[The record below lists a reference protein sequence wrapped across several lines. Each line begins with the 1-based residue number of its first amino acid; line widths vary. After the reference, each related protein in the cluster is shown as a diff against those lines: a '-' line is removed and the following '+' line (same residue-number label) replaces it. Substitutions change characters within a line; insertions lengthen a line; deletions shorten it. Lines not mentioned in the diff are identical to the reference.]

1 MLQLVVTF
9 AFDFDKNLKGY
20 NNRNT
25 CTMIDIWFRQRSAFF
40 ILASFLLLSMILSC
54 ESDMEDSDK
63 NMAEGMSASMAD
75 EARGSDNIVY
85 KWAAK
90 ALDATAWDTDRFAP
104 RPTITSRYLA
114 LTMVAMY
121 DAWSM
126 YEPKAKAIYYQTES
140 SVPAANHKLSHKKA
154 AISYAAYEA
163 LKEYYY
169 SDSVRFRNYL
179 ESLGFNPDTIV
190 EDPLSPIQVGR
201 NAAKAVIEAR
211 KEDGANQYGEEKG
224 SEGKPYYN
232 YLGYQPI
239 NTPDSNVDINRW
251 QPKYFTNE
259 TDGSL
264 FAPEC
269 LTPYWQHVEPIT
281 LDSASQFRSPPP
293 PMYGDEQLQKE
304 VAEVVEMQANLTPEE
319 IALVEFMRDG
329 PLSVQQ
335 AGHWLKF
342 AQEVSIRD
350 SHTLDQDIQM
360 YLLVELAAMD
370 GFIASWDTKMYYDY
384 ARPYALV
391 HEYFEGDTIYGW
403 AGPGKGFKK
412 ILGEEWMPYSPPVF
426 LCPPFPSYVSGH
438 STISGACAEVLK
450 LYKGNDEFGSQ
461 VRLQP
466 GSLTEPN
473 PSYDSVTLYFPTFT
487 ETAEMAGVSRVLG
500 GYHIQADNV
509 EGLEL
514 GRNVAHHVY
523 DYYQELTGK
532 SDEDEAKP

>member
-1 MLQLVVTF
+1 MIRSYYTIAVRLAMAGVILGAFGFF
-9 AFDFDKNLKGY
+9 ACK
-20 NNRNT
+20 
-25 CTMIDIWFRQRSAFF
+25 
-40 ILASFLLLSMILSC
+40 
-54 ESDMEDSDK
+54 SDTKKDSEIATRDSQEK
-63 NMAEGMSASMAD
+63 
-75 EARGSDNIVY
+75 RGADNIVY

-90 ALDATAWDTDRFAP
+90 ALDATAWDTDRFKP

-126 YEPKAKAIYYQTES
+126 YEPGSKSIYYQTEAF
-140 SVPAANHKLSHKKA
+140 VPPTQHQQENKEA

-169 SDSVRFRNYL
+169 SDSAKFRMYMI
-179 ESLGFNPDTIV
+179 ELGYNPDTV
-190 EDPLSPIQVGR
+190 VSDPLSPVNIGR
-201 NAAKAVIEAR
+201 NAAFQVIEAR
-211 KEDGANQYGEEKG
+211 KNDGSNQYGEEEG
-224 SEGKPYYN
+224 SDGMSYHN

-239 NTPDSNVDINRW
+239 NSPDSNVDINRW
-251 QPKYFTNE
+251 QPKYFVNE
-259 TDGSL
+259 SDGSL

-269 LTPYWQHVEPIT
+269 LTPYWQLVEPIT

-293 PMYGDEQLQKE
+293 PMYGEEQLRKE
-304 VAEVVEMQANLTPEE
+304 VAEVVEMQANLTPEQ

-329 PLSVQQ
+329 PQSVQQ

-350 SHTLDQDIQM
+350 QHTLDQDIQM

-370 GFIASWDTKMYYDY
+370 GFIASWDTKMHYDY

-391 HEYFEGDTIYGW
+391 HKYFEGDTIVGW

-412 ILGEEWMPYSPPVF
+412 ILGEDWMPYSPPVF

-438 STISGACAEVLK
+438 STISGACAEILR
-450 LYKGNDEFGSQ
+450 LYKGDDTFGSK
-461 VRLQP
+461 VRLKP
-466 GSLTEPN
+466 GYLTEIN

-487 ETAEMAGVSRVLG
+487 ETAEMAGISRVLG

-514 GRNVAHHVY
+514 GRNVAHHVF
-523 DYYQELTGK
+523 DYYQELTGRDD
-532 SDEDEAKP
+532 SDNAP

>member
-1 MLQLVVTF
+1 MIRSTYTIVIRVAMIGVLITAATFYGCKPDVNKESEVTTD
-9 AFDFDKNLKGY
+9 ATQEPRG
-20 NNRNT
+20 
-25 CTMIDIWFRQRSAFF
+25 
-40 ILASFLLLSMILSC
+40 
-54 ESDMEDSDK
+54 
-63 NMAEGMSASMAD
+63 AE
-75 EARGSDNIVY
+75 NIAY
-85 KWAAK
+85 KWAKK
-90 ALDATAWDTDRFAP
+90 ALDATAWDTDRFTP

-126 YEPKAKAIYYQTES
+126 YESDAKSIYYQTEA
-140 SVPAANHKLSHKKA
+140 SVPMAQHLLKNKEV

-169 SDSVRFRNYL
+169 SDSTKFRNYMVK
-179 ESLGFNPDTIV
+179 LGYNPDTV
-190 EDPLSPIQVGR
+190 VRDPLSPVNIGR
-201 NAAKAVIEAR
+201 NAAFQVIEAR
-211 KEDGANQYGEEKG
+211 KNDGANQYGEEAG
-224 SEGKPYYN
+224 SNGQAYFN
-232 YLGYQPI
+232 YLNYKPV
-239 NTPDSNVDINRW
+239 NTPDTNIDINRW
-251 QPKYFTNE
+251 QPKYFVNE
-259 TDGSL
+259 SDGSL

-269 LTPYWQHVEPIT
+269 LTPYWQLVEPIT

-293 PMYGDEQLQKE
+293 PMYGEEQLRKE
-304 VAEVVEMQANLTPEE
+304 VAEVVDMQANLTPEQ

-329 PLSVQQ
+329 PQSVQQ

-350 SHTLDQDIQM
+350 QHTLDEDIQM

-370 GFIASWDTKMYYDY
+370 GFIASWDTKMHYDY

-391 HEYFEGDTIYGW
+391 HEYFKGDTIVGW
-403 AGPGKGFKK
+403 AGPGKGFKE
-412 ILGEEWMPYSPPVF
+412 IPGEDWMPYSPPVF

-438 STISGACAEVLK
+438 STISGACAEVLR
-450 LYKGNDEFGSQ
+450 LYKGDDTFGSK

-466 GSLTEPN
+466 GALTEPD
-473 PSYDSVTLYFPTFT
+473 PAYDSVTLHFPTFT

-514 GRNVAHHVY
+514 GRNVAQHVF
-523 DYYQELTGK
+523 DYYKSLTG
-532 SDEDEAKP
+532 EDESKKTAQNP

>member
-1 MLQLVVTF
+1 MIRSTYTIVIRVAMIGVLITAATF
-9 AFDFDKNLKGY
+9 YGCKPDVNK
-20 NNRNT
+20 
-25 CTMIDIWFRQRSAFF
+25 
-40 ILASFLLLSMILSC
+40 
-54 ESDMEDSDK
+54 ESEATTDAMQQPRG
-63 NMAEGMSASMAD
+63 AE
-75 EARGSDNIVY
+75 NIAY
-85 KWAAK
+85 KWAKK
-90 ALDATAWDTDRFAP
+90 ALDATAWDTDRFKP

-126 YEPKAKAIYYQTES
+126 YESDAKSIYYQTEA
-140 SVPAANHKLSHKKA
+140 SVPSAQHRLENKEV

-169 SDSVRFRNYL
+169 SDSTKFRDYMV
-179 ESLGFNPDTIV
+179 ELGYNPDTV
-190 EDPLSPIQVGR
+190 VRDPLSPVNIGR
-201 NAAKAVIEAR
+201 NAAFQVIEAR
-211 KEDGANQYGEEKG
+211 KSDGANQYGEETG
-224 SEGKPYYN
+224 SNGQAYFN
-232 YLGYQPI
+232 YLKYKPV
-239 NTPDSNVDINRW
+239 NTPDTNIDINRW
-251 QPKYFTNE
+251 QPKYFVNE
-259 TDGSL
+259 SDGSL

-269 LTPYWQHVEPIT
+269 LTPYWQLVEPIT

-293 PMYGDEQLQKE
+293 PMYGEEQLRKE
-304 VAEVVEMQANLTPEE
+304 VAEVVDMQANLTPEQ

-329 PLSVQQ
+329 PQSVQQ

-350 SHTLDQDIQM
+350 QHTLDEDIQM

-370 GFIASWDTKMYYDY
+370 GFIASWDTKMHYDY

-391 HEYFEGDTIYGW
+391 HEYFKGDTIVGW
-403 AGPGKGFKK
+403 AGPGKGFKE
-412 ILGEEWMPYSPPVF
+412 IPGEDWMPYSPPVF

-438 STISGACAEVLK
+438 STISGACAEVLR
-450 LYKGNDEFGSQ
+450 LYKGDDTFGSK

-466 GSLTEPN
+466 GALTEPD
-473 PSYDSVTLYFPTFT
+473 PAYDSVTLHFPTFT

-514 GRNVAHHVY
+514 GRNVAHHVF
-523 DYYQELTGK
+523 DYYNSLTG
-532 SDEDEAKP
+532 EDEKKKTAQNP